1 MSDGATPAVG
11 VGLGLR
17 APHVAEVIATRPA
30 VGWWEVHAENY
41 LGGGSARRQLEVIRG
56 DYPVA
61 VHGVGLSLGSA
72 DGLDE
77 RHLVRLRALVAR
89 VEPAL
94 VSEHLSWSIA
104 GGAFLNHLLP
114 LPYTEE
120 SLALVCRHVEQ
131 AQAALGRRLLVENPS
146 SYLRFRHSPIPEP
159 QFLAELARRTGC
171 GLLCDVNNVYVSTEN
186 FGLDAAAYLDAIPRA
201 AVGEIHLAGH
211 ARNDADGRT
220 VLIDD
225 HGSRTAPAVWALY
238 ERALARFGPAPTLI
252 EWDTD
257 IPALGVLLDEAALA
271 ERRLN
276 QCRGERAPVPSYE
289 EGYAPLGLPR
299 PAPPSGLPLRRCIP
313 KL

>member
-1 MSDGATPAVG
+1 MPATR

-41 LGGGSARRQLEVIRG
+41 LGGGPAVRQLEAVRR
-56 DYPVA
+56 DYSVA

-72 DGLDE
+72 EGLDE
-77 RHLVRLRALVAR
+77 RHLARLRALVAR

-104 GGAFLNHLLP
+104 AGAYLNHLLP

-120 SLALVCRHVEQ
+120 SLALICRHVERT
-131 AQAALGRRLLVENPS
+131 QAALGRRILVENPS

-159 QFLAELARRTGC
+159 DFLAELARRTGC
-171 GLLCDVNNVYVSTEN
+171 GLLCDVNNVYVSTWN
-186 FGLDAAAYLDAIPRA
+186 FGLDAVAYLDAIPPA

-225 HGSRTAPAVWALY
+225 HGSRVAPAVWALY

-271 ERRLN
+271 EPRLRAAAAVP
-276 QCRGERAPVPSYE
+276 RGGASH
-289 EGYAPLGLPR
+289 AD
-299 PAPPSGLPLRRCIP
+299 AA
-313 KL
+313 